1 VGECHTRKPEDNWIA
16 LRLAHQECSMS
27 ERKLHLNVNLLHSG
41 VYASAWRLPDSDP
54 GAFYDVQHYVNVAK
68 IAERGKFDAIF
79 LADTP
84 AITDRI
90 DLRPFQSMEPTI
102 VLASVAAATT
112 HIGLIATASTTYNE
126 PYNIA
131 RRFATLDHASG
142 GRVGW
147 NAVTTADAS
156 ASRNFGLSHVLEHG
170 LRYERAK
177 EFAEVVH
184 ALWDSWED
192 DAFVGDKATARFVD
206 TSKVHAIDHR
216 GTHYTVAGALTVPRS
231 PQGRPITVQAG
242 GSSDGRDLAAAQADA
257 VFTLS
262 QSIED
267 GVAYARDL
275 RARAVAYGRPSDS
288 IVILPGLA
296 TIIGS
301 TEAEAQRRQDEL
313 WDLVPIQ
320 YSLSRL
326 AGTLHVPPEILE
338 LDKPLPDIPLPAN
351 ANQTMFKGTVAMARK
366 DNLTVRQLLKALGGG
381 VGHRIIVGTPEAIA
395 DDIEAWF
402 RAGAADGFN
411 LMPDVLPT
419 GLAVFV
425 DEVVPLLQKRGIFRR
440 DYEGTTLRDHFGLE
454 RPPSRYAKRPAA
466 AVTA

>member
-1 VGECHTRKPEDNWIA
+1 
-16 LRLAHQECSMS
+16 MS
-27 ERKLHLNVNLLHSG
+27 QRQLHLNVNLLHSG

-54 GAFYDVQHYVNVAK
+54 GAFFDVGHYINVAK

-84 AITDRI
+84 AVTDRI
-90 DLRPFQSMEPTI
+90 DLRPFLSMEPTI
-102 VLASVAAATT
+102 VLASVAAATS

-131 RRFATLDHASG
+131 RRFATLDHASR

-147 NAVTTADAS
+147 NAVTTADA
-156 ASRNFGLSHVLEHG
+156 AAGRNFGLPQVLEHKA
-170 LRYERAK
+170 RYDRAK
-177 EFAEVVH
+177 EFVEVVH

-206 TSKVHAIDHR
+206 TSKVHAIKHR
-216 GTHYTVAGALTVPRS
+216 GAHYNVDGPLNVPRS
-231 PQGRPITVQAG
+231 PQGRPVTVQAG
-242 GSSDGRDLAAAQADA
+242 GSSDGRDLAAAQAEA

-262 QSIED
+262 QSIAD

-275 RARAVAYGRPSDS
+275 RSRAVAYGRPSDS

-296 TIIGS
+296 TVIGG
-301 TEAEAQRRQDEL
+301 TEAEAKRRQDEL

-326 AGTLHVPPEILE
+326 AGTLQVSPDLLE
-338 LDKPLPDIPLPAN
+338 LDKPLPDLPVPVN
-351 ANQTMFKGTVAMARK
+351 ANQTMFHGTVNLARK
-366 DNLTVRQLLKALGGG
+366 GDLTVRELLKALGGG
-381 VGHRIIVGTPEAIA
+381 VGHRIIVGTPEQIA
-395 DDIEAWF
+395 DDIAAWF
-402 RAGAADGFN
+402 AAGAADGFN
-411 LMPDVLPT
+411 LMPDVLPS
-419 GLAVFV
+419 GLATFV

-440 DYEGTTLRDHFGLE
+440 DYEGTTLREHLGLA
-454 RPPSRYAKRPAA
+454 RPPSRYADRDAT
-466 AVTA
+466 AVSA

>member
-1 VGECHTRKPEDNWIA
+1 MTD
-16 LRLAHQECSMS
+16 
-27 ERKLHLNVNLLHSG
+27 RKLHLNGNLLHSG
-41 VYASAWRLPDSDP
+41 VYASAWRLPDSKPD
-54 GAFYDVQHYVNVAK
+54 AFFNIEHYIRVAQ

-84 AITDRI
+84 AVTDRI
-90 DLRPFQSMEPTI
+90 DLRPFLSMEPTI

-131 RRFATLDHASG
+131 RRFATLDHVSG

-147 NAVTTADAS
+147 NAVTTADAA
-156 ASRNFGLSHVLEHG
+156 ASRNFGLPGVLEHKT
-170 LRYERAK
+170 RYDRAK

-192 DAFVGDKATARFVD
+192 DAFVGDKASARFID
-206 TSKVHAIDHR
+206 TSKVHPISHC
-216 GTHYTVAGALTVPRS
+216 GTYYTVEGPLNVPRS

-242 GSSDGRDLAAAQADA
+242 GSSDGRDLAAAQAEA
-257 VFTLS
+257 VFTLA
-262 QSIED
+262 QTVEE

-275 RARAVAYGRPSDS
+275 RTRTVAYGRPANS

-296 TIIGS
+296 TVIGS
-301 TEAEAQRRQDEL
+301 TEAEAKRRQDEL
-313 WDLVPIQ
+313 WELVPIE
-320 YSLSRL
+320 YSLARL
-326 AGTLHVPPEILE
+326 ASTLQIAPERLE
-338 LDKPLPDIPLPAN
+338 LDKPLPDPLPLPAN
-351 ANQTMFKGTVAMARK
+351 ANHTMFQGTVALARRG
-366 DNLTVRQLLKALGGG
+366 NLTVRELLKALGGG

-411 LMPDVLPT
+411 LMPDVLPS
-419 GLAVFV
+419 GLEVFV
-425 DEVVPLLQKRGIFRR
+425 DQIVPLLQKRGLFRT
-440 DYEGTTLRDHFGLE
+440 DYEGKTLRSHFGLE
-454 RPPSRYAKRPAA
+454 KPPSQFAKQKAA
-466 AVTA
+466 AVPA

>member
-1 VGECHTRKPEDNWIA
+1 
-16 LRLAHQECSMS
+16 MS
-27 ERKLHLNVNLLHSG
+27 KRQLHLNVNLLHSG

-54 GAFYDVQHYVNVAK
+54 GAFFDVGHYINVAK

-84 AITDRI
+84 AVTDRI
-90 DLRPFQSMEPTI
+90 DLRPFLSMEPTI

-131 RRFATLDHASG
+131 RRFATLDHASR

-147 NAVTTADAS
+147 NAVTTADA
-156 ASRNFGLSHVLEHG
+156 AAGRNFGLPQVLEHKA
-170 LRYERAK
+170 RYDRAK
-177 EFAEVVH
+177 EFVEIVQS
-184 ALWDSWED
+184 LWDSWED

-206 TSKVHAIDHR
+206 PSKVHPIRHR
-216 GTHYTVAGALTVPRS
+216 GAHYSVEGPLNVPRS
-231 PQGRPITVQAG
+231 PQGRPVTVQAG
-242 GSSDGRDLAAAQADA
+242 GSSDGRDLAAAQAEA

-275 RARAVAYGRPSDS
+275 RSRAVAYGRASDS

-296 TIIGS
+296 TVIGG
-301 TEAEAQRRQDEL
+301 TEVEAKQRQDEL

-326 AGTLHVPPEILE
+326 AGTLQVSPDLLQ
-338 LDKPLPDIPLPAN
+338 LDKPLPDLPVPVN
-351 ANQTMFKGTVAMARK
+351 ANQTMFHGTVNLARK
-366 DNLTVRQLLKALGGG
+366 GNLTVRELLKALGGG
-381 VGHRIIVGTPEAIA
+381 VGHRIIVGTPEQIA
-395 DDIEAWF
+395 DDIAAWF
-402 RAGAADGFN
+402 AAGAADGFN
-411 LMPDVLPT
+411 LMPDVLPS
-419 GLAVFV
+419 GLATFV
-425 DEVVPLLQKRGIFRR
+425 DEVVPLLQKRGIFRQ
-440 DYEGTTLRDHFGLE
+440 DYEGTTLRDHLGLA
-454 RPPSRYAKRPAA
+454 RPPSRYAAPRATAVPA
-466 AVTA
+466 